1 MSRFNTRDAKASG
14 TSPIK
19 TTSRAT
25 THEGA
30 SGYLRDEK
38 SELFLLAVANLVSQQ
53 SFYETGKDRDNR
65 YAQLVRTL
73 AVQDPEW
80 TAALLGWLRG
90 EGNMR
95 TASIVGAAEY
105 VKARLDKGIAGGN
118 RKVVDSVLQRPDEP
132 GELLAYWT
140 ARYGRSI
147 PKPVKRGVADAV
159 RRLYSERSLLK
170 YDTASHAY
178 RFGDVIE
185 LVHPAPTATWQ
196 GDLFQHAIDR
206 RHGRDNPVPESL
218 RMVEGNRSM
227 RTLPDATSAWLNPD
241 VLKAVGMT
249 WEDALS
255 AVGSKV
261 DKAQLW
267 EALIPSMGYM
277 ALLRN
282 LRNFDDAGV
291 SDGVAA
297 GVAARLA
304 DPEQV
309 ARSRQ
314 FPMRFLSAYRAAPSL
329 RWAWALE
336 QALGHALAAVPA
348 LAGRTLVLVD
358 RSGSMFWD
366 KLSDRSDL
374 TRADGA
380 AIFGSA
386 LALRAEDA
394 TLVEFGTS
402 SAVVN
407 FRKGE
412 SLLPML
418 NRFHDMGGTST
429 VRAVQD
435 HFRDHDRVVI
445 VTDEQAHGFH
455 CGSVGDVVPAGV
467 PLYTWNLAGYRAGHA
482 ESGVRN
488 RHTFGGLTDA
498 AFRMIPLLEAGRN
511 AAWPWEK

>member
-1 MSRFNTRDAKASG
+1 MSRFNVRDAKASG

-19 TTSRAT
+19 TTGKAA
-25 THEGA
+25 THEGGA
-30 SGYLRDEK
+30 GYLRDEK
-38 SELFLLAVANLVSQQ
+38 SELFLLAVVNLVSQQ
-53 SFYETGKDRDNR
+53 SFYETGKDRDDR

-95 TASIVGAAEY
+95 TAAVVGAAEY
-105 VKARLDKGIAGGN
+105 VRARLGKGIAGGN
-118 RKVVDSVLQRPDEP
+118 RAVVDSVLQRPDEP

-140 ARYGRSI
+140 SRYGRSI
-147 PKPVKRGVADAV
+147 PKPVKRGIADAV

-185 LVHPAPTATWQ
+185 LVHPTPTAAWQ

-206 RHGRDNPVPESL
+206 RHGRDAEAPQSLTMIGHNGWLRWKAKTDPDLMLSPEH
-218 RMVEGNRSM
+218 
-227 RTLPDATSAWLNPD
+227 
-241 VLKAVGMT
+241 LKAAGMT

-255 AVGSKV
+255 LVGSKV
-261 DKAQLW
+261 DKARLW
-267 EALIPSMGYM
+267 EAMIPSMGYM

-282 LRNFDDAGV
+282 LRNFDETGV
-291 SDGVAA
+291 SDAVAA
-297 GVAARLA
+297 SVAARLA
-304 DPEQV
+304 NREQV

-314 FPMRFLSAYRAAPSL
+314 FPMRFLSAFRAAPSL

-336 QALGHALAAVPA
+336 QAVNHSLAAVPA
-348 LAGRTLVLVD
+348 LAGRTLILVD
-358 RSGSMFWD
+358 RSGSMEWAHS
-366 KLSDRSDL
+366 KGTDL
-374 TRADGA
+374 TFADSA

-402 SAVVN
+402 SAVVP
-407 FRKGE
+407 FRKAE

-418 NRFHDMGGTST
+418 SRFHGLGGTRT
-429 VRAVQD
+429 AEAIRT
-435 HFRDHDRVVI
+435 HFSGHDRVVI
-445 VTDEQAHGFH
+445 VTDEQAY
-455 CGSVGDVVPAGV
+455 GSYYGSPADAIPDSV
-467 PLYTWNLAGYRAGHA
+467 PLYTWNLAGYQVGHA
-482 ESGVRN
+482 PSGGRS

>member
-1 MSRFNTRDAKASG
+1 MSRFNVRDAKASG

-19 TTSRAT
+19 TTDKTT
-25 THEGA
+25 THEGGA
-30 SGYLRDEK
+30 GYLRDEK

-53 SFYETGKDRDNR
+53 SFYETGKDRDDR
-65 YAQLVRTL
+65 YAQLVARL
-73 AVQDPEW
+73 AVQDPDW

-95 TASIVGAAEY
+95 TAAVVGATEY

-140 ARYGRSI
+140 SRYGRSI
-147 PKPVKRGVADAV
+147 PKPVKRGTADAV
-159 RRLYSERSLLK
+159 RRLYNERALLK

-185 LVHPAPTATWQ
+185 LTHPTPTAAWQ
-196 GDLFQHAIDR
+196 GDLFKHAIDR
-206 RHGRDNPVPESL
+206 RHQRVNTIPASLGMLGRNALL
-218 RMVEGNRSM
+218 RAEGD
-227 RTLPDATSAWLNPD
+227 PGDWLNAD
-241 VLKAVGMT
+241 ALREAGMT

-261 DKAQLW
+261 DKARLW
-267 EALIPSMGYM
+267 EAMIPSMGYM

-282 LRNFDDAGV
+282 LRNFDEAGV
-291 SDGVAA
+291 SDAVAA

-304 DPEQV
+304 DPAQV
-309 ARSRQ
+309 AKSRQ

-336 QALGHALAAVPA
+336 QAISHSLAAVPA
-348 LAGRTLVLVD
+348 LAGRTLILVD
-358 RSGSMFWD
+358 RSGSMFYD
-366 KLSDRSDL
+366 RVSDRSDL
-374 TRADGA
+374 TRADA
-380 AIFGSA
+380 AAVFGSA

-394 TLVEFGTS
+394 TLVEFGTN
-402 SAVVN
+402 SARVA
-407 FRKGE
+407 FRKSE

-418 NRFHDMGGTST
+418 DRFHGMGGTNT
-429 VRAVQD
+429 VRAIQE
-435 HFRDHDRVVI
+435 HFHGHDRVVI
-445 VTDEQAHGFH
+445 VTDEQAYRSYY
-455 CGSVGDVVPAGV
+455 GSAGDVIPASV
-467 PLYTWNLAGYRAGHA
+467 PLYTWNLAGYRAGHVP
-482 ESGVRN
+482 SGGRN

-511 AAWPWEK
+511 AAWPWEQ